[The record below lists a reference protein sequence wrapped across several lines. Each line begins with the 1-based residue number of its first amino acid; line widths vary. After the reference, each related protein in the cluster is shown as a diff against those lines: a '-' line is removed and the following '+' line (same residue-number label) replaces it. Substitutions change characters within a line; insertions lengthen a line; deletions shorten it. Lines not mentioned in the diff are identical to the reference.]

1 MRRPTSTPWVAAA
14 ALALVLVGCGKDE
27 FPDRT
32 ARVTVDG
39 DLATFQVDSCGL
51 DEQTLFVVGRT
62 DGGRILQAVVGVEDD
77 RETGVPDSSGLTV
90 GLGVGGVEVGAF
102 GPEAWERQGRTGPPP
117 GTITSARL
125 RGSRIQ
131 LAGDAVALDADGSAA
146 GSGDDLHPFSLDAR
160 CDEQDD

>member
-1 MRRPTSTPWVAAA
+1 MAATA
-14 ALALVLVGCGKDE
+14 VVLLLLAGCGKDD
-27 FPDRT
+27 FPDRS

-62 DGGRILQAVVGVEDD
+62 DGGRILQAVIGLEDD
-77 RETGVPDSSGLTV
+77 LETGVPDSSGLTV
-90 GLGVGGVEVGAF
+90 GLGVGGIEVGAF
-102 GPEAWERQGRTGPPP
+102 GPEAWERQGRTGSPP
-117 GTITSARL
+117 GAITSARL

-131 LAGDAVALDADGSAA
+131 LAGDAVALDAEGAPA
-146 GSGDDLHPFSLDAR
+146 GPGEDLHPFSLDAR